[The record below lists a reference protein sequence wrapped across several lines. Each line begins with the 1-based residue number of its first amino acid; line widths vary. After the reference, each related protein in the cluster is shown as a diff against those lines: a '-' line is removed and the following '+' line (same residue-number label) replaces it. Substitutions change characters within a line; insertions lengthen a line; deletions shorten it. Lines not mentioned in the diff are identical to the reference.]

1 MVAIR
6 DARPHRPPATRARA
20 GAHAQTT
27 AASLFAAL
35 AILAGGCQPP
45 EAEIRPL
52 DIRTYSAP
60 RTAAAPPAARPSAPA
75 PADGGPRIG
84 YDLPDGWIDAGSSGM
99 RLATLRAGEDG
110 GEITVIRASGS
121 LESNVSRWQGQ
132 LTPDVDPARVA
143 RAIEAGEKVSVQE
156 AQGTIVLLDDGAAEN
171 PQAILAA
178 VIPLDESTSL
188 FVKFKGA
195 ADAARRLREP
205 FTSFVRSIRWK

>member
-1 MVAIR
+1 MKTSGFHGSCAPAI
-6 DARPHRPPATRARA
+6 
-20 GAHAQTT
+20 
-27 AASLFAAL
+27 ASLRSRRLFIHSLL
-35 AILAGGCQPP
+35 APFVILAAGCQPP
-45 EAEIRPL
+45 EATIRPL
-52 DIRTYSAP
+52 DIRTYTAP
-60 RTAAAPPAARPSAPA
+60 RAAVAPSTTPPVPSAA
-75 PADGGPRIG
+75 ADGGPRIA
-84 YDLPDGWIDAGSSGM
+84 YDLPDGWVDAGSSGM
-99 RLATLRAGEDG
+99 RLATLKAGADG

-143 RAIEAGEKVSVQE
+143 RAIEAGEKVPVQDAE
-156 AQGTIVLLDDGAAEN
+156 GTIVLLDDGAAEN
-171 PQAILAA
+171 PQSILAA